1 MFCNLWQGEKGSPK
15 PEHEWPREDYWIW
28 SWLDSR
34 RFAKLEDELEP
45 GASKLEDELETR
57 ASEPE
62 DKRETGA
69 NESEDDLGQILSVAG
84 TIDQQKL
91 NERLDMRPSSRLER
105 DK

>member
-1 MFCNLWQGEKGSPK
+1 MFCDLLQEHNGNPK

-57 ASEPE
+57 ASE
-62 DKRETGA
+62 
-69 NESEDDLGQILSVAG
+69 SEDDLEPG
-84 TIDQQKL
+84 TSESEDKL
-91 NERLDMRPSSRLER
+91 ETGASESEGEEMPGD
-105 DK
+105 